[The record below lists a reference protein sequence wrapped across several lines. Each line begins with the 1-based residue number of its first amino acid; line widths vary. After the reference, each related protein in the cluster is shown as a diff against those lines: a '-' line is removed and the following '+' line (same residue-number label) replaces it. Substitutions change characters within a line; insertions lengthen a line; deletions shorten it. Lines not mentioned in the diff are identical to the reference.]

1 MMMRKRLAS
10 IFALDATEESAG
22 TGKESSNQLRTPT
35 LDERAT
41 LYLRSV
47 HEKHDF
53 TKEEYS
59 RARELMLDAM
69 AADITAKLQVPEELT
84 LQDRSEYAMP
94 EESWPALSTSL
105 FAADRLFAAE
115 IHCAPPLEGSVA
127 AAAAALRMSKSAP
140 SRRRVGTFWSSGFA
154 AGVALVLVAV
164 VPVFWFVTD
173 QNSTESRVAVQPSP
187 HESFGK
193 WANIAG
199 SKQVE
204 TTAAPLG
211 VNPRLLEKDELIRRA
226 VPTDRVDPVEMA
238 NLLKRGRELIAAGDI
253 PAARSVLKL
262 AAEAGD
268 ASAALELGGTY
279 DPVVLERLKAQTQ
292 SPATPIG
299 PNSVGDSNLAVAADI
314 AMARA
319 WYQRAKE
326 LGLAEASN
334 RLERLV
340 EANR

>member
-1 MMMRKRLAS
+1 MMTRARLAS

-22 TGKESSNQLRTPT
+22 TANDSSNQWRAPT
-35 LDERAT
+35 VDERAA
-41 LYLRSV
+41 LYLRAV

-59 RARELMLDAM
+59 HARELMLDAM

-84 LQDRSEYAMP
+84 LQDPSGYTMSEG
-94 EESWPALSTSL
+94 SWPALSTSL
-105 FAADRLFAAE
+105 FAADRLSAAE
-115 IHCAPPLEGSVA
+115 IRCAPPVEESVA

-140 SRRRVGTFWSSGFA
+140 SRRRVGTFWSSGIA

-164 VPVFWFVTD
+164 VPVLWFATD
-173 QNSTESRVAVQPSP
+173 QSSTESQVAVQPSP
-187 HESFGK
+187 NESFGMR
-193 WANIAG
+193 ANIAG
-199 SKQVE
+199 PKQVE

-226 VPTDRVDPVEMA
+226 VPSDQIDTAKMA
-238 NLLKRGRELIAAGDI
+238 DLRKRGGELVAAGDI
-253 PAARSVLKL
+253 SAARSLLKV

-292 SPATPIG
+292 SPENPIG
-299 PNSVGDSNLAVAADI
+299 PNMGASNLAVAPDI
-314 AMARA
+314 AMART

-340 EANR
+340 GANR